1 MQYLAWRVLVGLHRT
16 ITISFMI
23 VGHTKFAPDRCFGL
37 FKRLF
42 WRTVFGCLDDIVG
55 VVARSAEV
63 NHAQLVA
70 KQNGEVLVPTYNWS
84 EELQPHFKQTAFRG
98 IKKYHHFHF
107 DSRKPGK
114 MYVKMYSDEPEEI
127 ELLTDPNWRP
137 SASELPQVV
146 TPAGL
151 SKERQQYLYEKIRE
165 FCPEYACDLVCPNPD
180 ETTDSKPTE
189 TATSSQGRDELEGQ
203 NEGRA
208 DEVDQPTPKPTKKPR
223 LCFNCKNSGHNRR
236 TCPQL

>member
-1 MQYLAWRVLVGLHRT
+1 MQYLASRVLVGLHRT

-70 KQNGEVLVPTYNWS
+70 KQNREVLVPTYNWS

-107 DSRKPGK
+107 DSKKPGK
-114 MYVKMYSDEPEEI
+114 VYVKMYSDEPEEI

-137 SASELPQVV
+137 SASEPPQQ
-146 TPAGL
+146 P
-151 SKERQQYLYEKIRE
+151 
-165 FCPEYACDLVCPNPD
+165 VCQRNV
-180 ETTDSKPTE
+180 
-189 TATSSQGRDELEGQ
+189 SS
-203 NEGRA
+203 
-208 DEVDQPTPKPTKKPR
+208 TFTKKSG
-223 LCFNCKNSGHNRR
+223 NSVLNMLV
-236 TCPQL
+236 T